1 MNTDWLREYCMKF
14 KGATEEVQWEDH
26 LLFKV
31 GGKIFVI
38 SALDNTSENLMSVK
52 ADPEVFEELI
62 ETEGIVPA
70 PYLAKAKWIAVKRS
84 CRLKPA
90 ELKALIKTSYE
101 LVYKKLP
108 KKIKAEIE
116 FPS

>member
-1 MNTDWLREYCMKF
+1 MGF
-14 KGATEEVQWEDH
+14 PGVTEEVQWEDH

-38 SALDNTSENLMSVK
+38 AAMNSAAENIMSLK
-52 ADPEVFEELI
+52 SDPEKFEELI

-70 PYLAKAKWIAVKRS
+70 PYLAKSKWIAVKKS

-90 ELKALIKTSYE
+90 ELKELIKTSYE
-101 LVYKKLP
+101 LVYEKLP
-108 KKIKAEIE
+108 KKVKQNIAGKI
-116 FPS
+116 

>member
-1 MNTDWLREYCMKF
+1 MKF

-38 SALDNTSENLMSVK
+38 SSLDNTSENLMSVK

-70 PYLAKAKWIAVKRS
+70 PYLAKAKWIAVKRK

-90 ELKALIKTSYE
+90 ELKALIKTSYN
-101 LVYKKLP
+101 LVYEKLP
-108 KKIKAEIE
+108 KRVKTEIE
-116 FPS
+116 SSLA

>member
-1 MNTDWLREYCMKF
+1 MSF
-14 KGATEEVQWEDH
+14 KGAAEEVQWEDH

-38 SALDNTSENLMSVK
+38 TALDNTAENLMTIK
-52 ADPEVFEELI
+52 ADPEVFEELV

-101 LVYKKLP
+101 LVFAKLP
-108 KKIKAEIE
+108 KKVKVEIE

>member
-1 MNTDWLREYCMKF
+1 MNTDWLREYCMSF
-14 KGATEEVQWEDH
+14 SGATEEVQWEDH

-38 SALDNTSENLMSVK
+38 SALDNTAENMMSMK
-52 ADPEVFEELI
+52 CDPEIFDELV
-62 ETEGIVPA
+62 ESEGIVPA
-70 PYLAKAKWIAVKRS
+70 PYLAKAKWIAVKKN

-90 ELKALIKTSYE
+90 ELKALIKTSYN
-101 LVYKKLP
+101 LVFQKLP
-108 KKIKAEIE
+108 KRVKTEIQ